1 MSAARFEEAH
11 AMASRALNLTQAR
24 GERGY
29 EARALHLLG
38 EIAAHSDPPDIQTAG
53 SQYSQALVLAS
64 ELGMRPLLAHCHLGL
79 SRLYKR
85 TAERDKVQEH
95 LTVATTMYRQMDMP
109 FWLEKAK
116 TEMKEIPERG

>member
-1 MSAARFEEAH
+1 MSADRFEEAH

-64 ELGMRPLLAHCHLGL
+64 ELGMRPLIAHCHLGL
-79 SRLYKR
+79 GKLYRR
-85 TAERDKVQEH
+85 TSDGGKAREQ
-95 LTVATTMYRQMDMP
+95 LAIATRMYRDLDMR
-109 FWLEKAK
+109 FWLEQLEA
-116 TEMKEIPERG
+116 EMRGLA